1 MGRYEI
7 MDEIMIAIGIGCR
20 KGASQE
26 AIVALIGQARAQL
39 DVTEDETVM
48 LFTYDGKRNEAGL
61 NAAAQALALP
71 LTYLSRDALL
81 AVTDKVAT
89 RSAAAE
95 NALGLPSVAE
105 AAALAGCGAN
115 GTLRV
120 PRLTG
125 DGVTCAIAISPIAA
139 VSAVA
144 HEGGA
149 R

>member
-1 MGRYEI
+1 MGRDEI
-7 MDEIMIAIGIGCR
+7 MDKIMIAIGIGCR

-26 AIVALIGQARAQL
+26 AILALIAQARAQL
-39 DVTEDETVM
+39 GVSEDETVM
-48 LFTYDGKRNEAGL
+48 LFTYDGKRDEAGL
-61 NAAAQALALP
+61 NTAAQALALP

-95 NALGLPSVAE
+95 TALGLPSVAE

-125 DGVTCAIAISPIAA
+125 DGVTCAIAVSPIAA
-139 VSAVA
+139 ISAGT
-144 HEGGA
+144 HEGDE